1 MSDQSVTGDL
11 SAVRDAVA
19 GDASEAT
26 PAKRSAKAKAK
37 AKDATGHAKFRKLAI
52 VRTKAAIRS
61 IRLLAKMG
69 RSRVFEYS
77 TGEAD
82 KIAEAL
88 QAELDLMKK
97 GLSEPQHQ
105 LDIEFDL

>member
-1 MSDQSVTGDL
+1 MTEEGAAT
-11 SAVRDAVA
+11 SAAAKKKARD
-19 GDASEAT
+19 G
-26 PAKRSAKAKAK
+26 
-37 AKDATGHAKFRKLAI
+37 TGHAKFKALAI

-77 TGEAD
+77 NDEAA
-82 KIAEAL
+82 KIVTTL
-88 QAELDLMKK
+88 QEELDKMKQ
-97 GLSEPQHQ
+97 GLAEPQHQ